1 MTEQG
6 TPAGAAGGTPSAS
19 SAVAGNAATEADK
32 LPVTLPGTANEDL
45 PPEDTA
51 SADEN
56 DADRERRRARRER
69 QRDRLIREN
78 AELKAELRLRQEM
91 AERGSPRQSDP
102 APAGDDRPK
111 RDDYSDYDE
120 YMSDLSA
127 WKADRRI
134 AERLS
139 KTREQEAT
147 RERGQTAEAE
157 LARQWQQRTADY
169 AKANPTFNA
178 DIRRLPELPRETIA
192 ELVSS
197 DLAAEIAHHLAR
209 NPDLAEDLADLS
221 IPGQARMIG
230 RLEGQLQAAKGKAL
244 SRAAPPVTPPSG
256 KAAPPVRDP
265 AGMSPAEY
273 RAWRAAQK

>member
-32 LPVTLPGTANEDL
+32 LPVTLPGTANEDQ
-45 PPEDTA
+45 PTEGTDA
-51 SADEN
+51 ADET

-78 AELKAELRLRQEM
+78 AELRTRLEM
-91 AERGSPRQSDP
+91 AERGTPRQSDP
-102 APAGDDRPK
+102 APAADDRPK

-221 IPGQARMIG
+221 PSGQIRMIG
-230 RLEGQLQAAKGKAL
+230 RLEGQLQASKGKPL

-265 AGMSPAEY
+265 AGMTPAQY
-273 RAWRAAQK
+273 RAWREAQK